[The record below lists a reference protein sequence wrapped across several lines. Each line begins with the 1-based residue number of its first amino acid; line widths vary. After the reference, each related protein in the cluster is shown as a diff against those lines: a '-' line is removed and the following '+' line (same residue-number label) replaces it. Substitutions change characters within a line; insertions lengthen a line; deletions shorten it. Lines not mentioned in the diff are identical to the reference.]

1 MKVALTGGI
10 GAGKSYVCRLLEQRG
25 IQVYDCDAAAK
36 RLIRSS
42 TEIRQALTQLVGDGV
57 YKDGILQKQML
68 ARFITADASNAC
80 AVNDIVHPAVADDFV
95 RSGKEWIES
104 AIFFDSGFNK
114 RVKVD
119 CVVCVAAPEDMR
131 IDRVMKRDNITREMA
146 QAWIARQL
154 PQEVVMAQSDYV
166 IVNDGQQNLEQQI
179 DEIIKKIRK
188 L

>member
-25 IQVYDCDAAAK
+25 IHVYDCDAAAK
-36 RLIRSS
+36 RLMRSS
-42 TEIRQALTQLVGDGV
+42 VKIRQELTRLVGDELYRDGV
-57 YKDGILQKQML
+57 LQKQLL
-68 ARFITADASNAC
+68 ARFITADALNAC
-80 AVNDIVHPAVADDFV
+80 AVNNIVHPAVADDFV
-95 RSGKEWIES
+95 RSGKDWIES

-119 CVVCVAAPEDMR
+119 SVVCVAAPEEIR
-131 IDRVMKRDNITREMA
+131 IGRVMKRDNITFEMA

-166 IVNDGQQNLEQQI
+166 IINDGQQNLEQQI